1 MVVLVDSPTSKGLL
15 TIDLVK
21 LIPKSKVEIIDVQ
34 HFMGGAPLVKESTF
48 RKELHDIDF
57 SRFTNTLIGF
67 SNREGH
73 ILPQW
78 APILLAVKFE
88 QNNVWTTWADSKE
101 TLYNQWLIE
110 HLATWD
116 TSPYANARVSI
127 KGCAEV
133 TLSAKVYMAYARKL
147 LRIAKVVSF
156 GEKCALVPI
165 SKDVSLKP

>member
-1 MVVLVDSPTSKGLL
+1 MVVLVDSPASKGLL

-21 LIPKSKVEIIDVQ
+21 LIPKSKVEIIDVEF
-34 HFMGGAPLVKESTF
+34 FMGGAPLIKESTF
-48 RKELHDIDF
+48 RRELQDLDF
-57 SRFTNTLIGF
+57 SRFTNTLVGF

-78 APILLAVKFE
+78 ASILLAVKFE
-88 QNNVWTTWADSKE
+88 QNNIWTTWADSKE

-110 HLATWD
+110 LLPAWD
-116 TSPYANARVSI
+116 TSPYLNARVSI

-133 TLSAKVYMAYARKL
+133 TLSATVYMAYARKL
-147 LRIAKVVSF
+147 LQIAKVVSF